1 MVALRRYMA
10 DEGLVEGTFQRTS
23 EALLVLLGFTY
34 IGFIIAVSL

>member
-10 DEGLVEGTFQRTS
+10 DEGLAEGTFQRAS